1 VLLERT
7 ATPGGARFRGE
18 LLRYLGRA
26 GLSVEAFV
34 GCPPEWAAG
43 IDGDW
48 KRATDEWQKIGDPY
62 ERALELA
69 AGRSAE
75 ACLEALD
82 VLDELGAVAAG
93 RQVRTVLRELG
104 VARIPRGRL
113 RTTRENPAGLTHRQ
127 VDVLALL
134 ATGLTNA
141 EIADRLVV
149 STRTVDHHVSA
160 ILTRLEVGSRR
171 DAARRAADL
180 GLAPEIGSTVS
191 V

>member
-1 VLLERT
+1 MRRSTSKWRDGNFHDRCPWQCDLAVEEF
-7 ATPGGARFRGE
+7 PGC
-18 LLRYLGRA
+18 
-26 GLSVEAFV
+26 S
-34 GCPPEWAAG
+34 PEWAAG
-43 IDGDW
+43 IAGAW
-48 KRATDEWQKIGDPY
+48 REAADEWEKIGDPY

-69 AGRSAE
+69 SSRNVD

-82 VLDELGAVAAG
+82 VLDDLGAVATG
-93 RQVRTVLRELG
+93 RHVRGVLRELG
-104 VARIPRGRL
+104 VTRIPRGRL
-113 RTTRENPAGLTHRQ
+113 RTTRENPAGLTERQ

-171 DAARRAADL
+171 DAARRAAEL
-180 GLAPEIGSTVS
+180 GLAPEVGSTVS